1 MKQILIT
8 LFYTLA
14 AWGGVGLII
23 VGILDS
29 SFLFMPLGN
38 DLLVLAMTARQPK
51 MLLWWAFLATLGSVI
66 GCFLVDWLARKG
78 GEEGLSRFLDEGRIE
93 YVKKK
98 VEKRAGPVL
107 ALTAMLPP
115 PFPFTPFVIGAAAFQ
130 YPRARLLAILAGAR
144 FARFSL
150 VGLLAIFYGRAIL
163 RLANEPSVQ
172 YTLIA
177 LVVISIIGS
186 ALSIARW
193 IRRSRKASSKTR
205 GGKPVEAEAH

>member
-1 MKQILIT
+1 
-8 LFYTLA
+8 
-14 AWGGVGLII
+14 
-23 VGILDS
+23 
-29 SFLFMPLGN
+29 
-38 DLLVLAMTARQPK
+38 MTARQPK